1 VPVTAPRGY
10 GSGCPSESTRP
21 PVSLAVSRGT
31 GAPAPNGKPHPTTTG
46 YSRSPVP
53 IPLLAKGHRDA
64 TAYWGRDASAGRQK
78 RSRQEA
84 TARELQA
91 STAAAQ
97 KKISGI
103 IFLPFGS
110 VRFRCSLARLSF
122 DRARSARQ
130 APDRRSPGASGGP
143 SDGAVRGGKER
154 RGRRRHRTGRYACR
168 PVRPR
173 PRNWGLRC
181 VRGGFAALLLPTQ
194 SLGFWISDATAWTRR
209 VLLTVLLTWMLSQ
222 TRCGG

>member
-1 VPVTAPRGY
+1 VQ
-10 GSGCPSESTRP
+10 
-21 PVSLAVSRGT
+21 
-31 GAPAPNGKPHPTTTG
+31 
-46 YSRSPVP
+46 
-53 IPLLAKGHRDA
+53 
-64 TAYWGRDASAGRQK
+64 AGRQK

-97 KKISGI
+97 KKNSGI

-143 SDGAVRGGKER
+143 SDGAVRGGEER
-154 RGRRRHRTGRYACR
+154 RGRRRHRHRTGRYACR

-181 VRGGFAALLLPTQ
+181 VRGGFAALLLPTH

-222 TRCGG
+222 TRCGGWGSATTGKRSFRSGRARRTAPTTSARAPAATGSAAATTTPAIGRPR